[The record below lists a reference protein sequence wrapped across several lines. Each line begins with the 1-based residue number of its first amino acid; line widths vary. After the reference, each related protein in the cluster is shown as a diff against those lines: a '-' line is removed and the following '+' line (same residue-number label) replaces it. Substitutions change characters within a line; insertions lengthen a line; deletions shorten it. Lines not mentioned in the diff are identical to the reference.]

1 MMAGPGLRPFV
12 GGDAIESPGLPID
25 EVLLIALAAAAIAVL
40 LAWPVPILLSRAA
53 WPARRPG
60 WALLLWQLIAVAGGL
75 SMIVALLLLGGA
87 IIQDLP
93 DEYDWIAFL
102 APAALA
108 AYLLVHL
115 AITIVQF
122 ERQRRRHLELL
133 LLLSS
138 PHPTQ
143 ARTRV
148 LDDAAPV
155 AYCLPRGIGS
165 VTVLSQGLL
174 DELHPDE
181 LNAVIAHER
190 AHVEQRHEVL
200 LVAFKAWR
208 EALPWFPI
216 AKRAES
222 EVAALVE
229 MRADDSAR
237 RFLAHGGVDAD
248 PVLARAILRVAGP
261 TGPAEHA

>member
-1 MMAGPGLRPFV
+1 MNLQDLAE
-12 GGDAIESPGLPID
+12 AA
-25 EVLLIALAAAAIAVL
+25 VLILIAVL
-40 LAWPVPILLSRAA
+40 LAWPVPILLSGAA
-53 WPARRPG
+53 WPARWPG
-60 WALLLWQLIAVAGGL
+60 WALLLWQLIALAGGF
-75 SMIVALLLLGGA
+75 SMIGAVLLAGRALLPDVPLVGALLAG
-87 IIQDLP
+87 
-93 DEYDWIAFL
+93 
-102 APAALA
+102 ALA

-115 AITIVQF
+115 VITVVQF
-122 ERQRRRHLELL
+122 ERQRRRHLALL
-133 LLLSS
+133 NLLSA
-138 PHPTQ
+138 PHPTE

-155 AYCLPRGIGS
+155 AYCLPRGVGS

-174 DELHPDE
+174 DGLHQDE
-181 LNAVIAHER
+181 LAAVIAHER

-216 AKRAES
+216 AARAES

-237 RFLAHGGVDAD
+237 RSLRWTGVDPDA
-248 PVLARAILRVAGP
+248 VLARAILRVAGP
-261 TGPAEHA
+261 TGPAEHASPRRDRHRDRFLRLGKGR

>member
-1 MMAGPGLRPFV
+1 MTLPELAG
-12 GGDAIESPGLPID
+12 
-25 EVLLIALAAAAIAVL
+25 AAALIVVAVL

-53 WPARRPG
+53 WPARAPG
-60 WALLLWQLIAVAGGL
+60 WALVLWQLIAIAGGF
-75 SMIVALLLLGGA
+75 SMIGALWLVGRALVPARPLLA
-87 IIQDLP
+87 ALP
-93 DEYDWIAFL
+93 A
-102 APAALA
+102 AALA

-115 AITIVQF
+115 GITIVQF
-122 ERQRRRHLELL
+122 ERQRRRHLALL
-133 LLLSS
+133 QLLSE
-138 PHPTQ
+138 PHPTH

-174 DELHPDE
+174 DGLDPDE
-181 LNAVIAHER
+181 LDAVIAHER

-208 EALPWFPI
+208 DALPWFPI
-216 AKRAES
+216 AAHAES

-237 RFLAHGGVDAD
+237 RTTPDE
-248 PVLARAILRVAGP
+248 VLARAILRVAGP
-261 TGPAEHA
+261 AGPAARASPRRDRHRDRFLRLGRS

>member
-1 MMAGPGLRPFV
+1 MT
-12 GGDAIESPGLPID
+12 
-25 EVLLIALAAAAIAVL
+25 VLELAAAAALVLIAVL

-53 WPARRPG
+53 WPASAPG
-60 WALLLWQLIAVAGGL
+60 RALLLWQAIAVAGGF
-75 SMIVALLLLGGA
+75 SMIGALWLVGLALLPDRPLLAG
-87 IIQDLP
+87 L
-93 DEYDWIAFL
+93 
-102 APAALA
+102 PAAALT

-115 AITIVQF
+115 GITVVQF
-122 ERQRRRHLELL
+122 ERQRRRHLALL
-133 LLLSS
+133 QLLSA
-138 PHPTQ
+138 PHPTR

-174 DELHPDE
+174 DRLDPDE
-181 LNAVIAHER
+181 LAAVIAHER

-216 AKRAES
+216 AARAES

-237 RFLAHGGVDAD
+237 RTLAQSGVMPDA
-248 PVLARAILRVAGP
+248 VLARAILRVAGP
-261 TGPAEHA
+261 TGPTEHASSRRDRHRDRFLRLGRTTA

>member
-1 MMAGPGLRPFV
+1 MTLLELVAAG
-12 GGDAIESPGLPID
+12 A
-25 EVLLIALAAAAIAVL
+25 LILIAVL

-53 WPARRPG
+53 WPAFAPG
-60 WALLLWQLIAVAGGL
+60 RALVLWQVIAVAGGFA
-75 SMIVALLLLGGA
+75 MIGALWLVALALLPEAPMLA
-87 IIQDLP
+87 ALP
-93 DEYDWIAFL
+93 AV
-102 APAALA
+102 ALA

-115 AITIVQF
+115 AITVVQF

-133 LLLSS
+133 LLLSA

-143 ARTRV
+143 ARTRG

-155 AYCLPRGIGS
+155 AYCLPRGVGS

-174 DELHPDE
+174 DELAPDE
-181 LNAVIAHER
+181 LAAVIAHER

-216 AKRAES
+216 AARAET

-237 RFLAHGGVDAD
+237 RSLEHSGAASGE
-248 PVLARAILRVAGP
+248 VLARAILRVAGP
-261 TGPAEHA
+261 TGPAEHASSRRDRHRDRFLRLGRRSA

>member
-1 MMAGPGLRPFV
+1 MTLQ
-12 GGDAIESPGLPID
+12 ELT
-25 EVLLIALAAAAIAVL
+25 AAAALILIAVL

-53 WPARRPG
+53 WPARAPG
-60 WALLLWQLIAVAGGL
+60 RALLLWQAVAVAGGL
-75 SMIVALLLLGGA
+75 SMIGALWLVGRALLP
-87 IIQDLP
+87 DLP
-93 DEYDWIAFL
+93 VL
-102 APAALA
+102 AGLPAAALA

-115 AITIVQF
+115 AITVVQF

-133 LLLSS
+133 LLLSA

-143 ARTRV
+143 SRTRV

-174 DELHPDE
+174 DGLDPDE
-181 LNAVIAHER
+181 LAAVIAHER

-216 AKRAES
+216 AARAES

-237 RFLAHGGVDAD
+237 RTLAHSGVEPD
-248 PVLARAILRVAGP
+248 PVLARAILRVVGP
-261 TGPAEHA
+261 TGPSEHASSRRDRHRDRFLRLGRRAA